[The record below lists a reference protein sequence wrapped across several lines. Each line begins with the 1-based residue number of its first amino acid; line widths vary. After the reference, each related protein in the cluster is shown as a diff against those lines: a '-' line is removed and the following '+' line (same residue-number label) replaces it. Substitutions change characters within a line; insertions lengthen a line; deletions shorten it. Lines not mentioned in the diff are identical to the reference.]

1 MVAGASER
9 GGGGGA
15 EEGVGVRWEG
25 KGGEGG
31 VGRRV
36 HKACNRVT
44 TTYRASLLNMILVG
58 D

>member
-1 MVAGASER
+1 M
-9 GGGGGA
+9 
-15 EEGVGVRWEG
+15 RWEG
-25 KGGEGG
+25 EGGEGG